1 MAARPIDP
9 FGAEYSYVQVAE
21 DVERR
26 ITEGEITR
34 KLPSE
39 RSFAEEYGVAY
50 TTVRHAMALLRER
63 GIIVTVHGR
72 GTFVTPQRT
81 RKCATLRRKHSPLS
95 LGSLVP
101 GAVSDMGPGRAFT
114 QKPAVSRE
122 LTTASRQAKIISCVR
137 DAASCPGLRPV
148 RCPR

>member
-9 FGAEYSYVQVAE
+9 FGTEYSYVQVAD

-26 ITEGEITR
+26 IAEGEITR

-72 GTFVTPQRT
+72 GTFVTPRE
-81 RKCATLRRKHSPLS
+81 
-95 LGSLVP
+95 P
-101 GAVSDMGPGRAFT
+101 G
-114 QKPAVSRE
+114 PA
-122 LTTASRQAKIISCVR
+122 Q
-137 DAASCPGLRPV
+137 P
-148 RCPR
+148 

>member
-1 MAARPIDP
+1 VAARPIDP
-9 FGAEYSYVQVAE
+9 FGTEYSYVQVAQ

-39 RSFAEEYGVAY
+39 RGFAEEYGVAY

-72 GTFVTPQRT
+72 GTFVTPRE
-81 RKCATLRRKHSPLS
+81 P
-95 LGSLVP
+95 GSAHP
-101 GAVSDMGPGRAFT
+101 
-114 QKPAVSRE
+114 
-122 LTTASRQAKIISCVR
+122 
-137 DAASCPGLRPV
+137 
-148 RCPR
+148 